1 MRTTR
6 VSELER
12 VYNYLMDSPKSTNK
26 EDFKDC
32 TTFEESLKVGREI
45 RSVLFNM

>member
-1 MRTTR
+1 MRRTR
-6 VSELER
+6 VTDQKR
-12 VYNYLMDSPKSTNK
+12 IYNYLMDSPKSTNK

-32 TTFEESLKVGREI
+32 TAFEESLKVGREI